1 MTEGSPP
8 ASLVAQLRFV
18 LRLARRL
25 IRSRELARS
34 VSIVFVAGLAVMAM
48 FVTLR
53 TLSLSGAQIADR
65 DLGRFGASVGYGS
78 IVLPPGEDHF
88 APEVRAQALR
98 AGLTDSEVMLSASD
112 MQLATTPVRSVS
124 MLEASWQDQPFPD
137 RYDLLS
143 GRWPTRPGEVVVTEP
158 QDTPATAGGTLPLL
172 GGKVTFT
179 VVGTA
184 EDHFA
189 RTTNLLVAPGTW
201 ASLDPSLAQ
210 GFPLLGAQPLLLWSG
225 GDAESAVTAFTT
237 AIDDYTRRSS
247 TAIEGADA
255 LVVGGTLRF
264 REQLLERPERTSIER
279 TPAGYT
285 IPSLLLPVAAV
296 LLVFGLNDRRFRR
309 TSTRLV
315 AVGVRPSAATAAL
328 TVATLAWC
336 AAAAAAGAIVGAGA
350 GLVARVVIAR
360 VRDWPPGP
368 VEGLAEP
375 SLRLLT
381 LVVLTTLFAGAALA
395 SRKQRGSSAVVSRS
409 RPESPTAPAAGR
421 RIRDARHLFAVAA
434 WCATVAY
441 AVRVDSPAKAM
452 ILTGVLTLAVLLVIP
467 DVLDLVLKVLPEGG
481 PRRRLALRQ
490 LAADKLR
497 AGAIVAILTVLLG
510 ASMGFLTL
518 LDTLIRTTDQQAFPD
533 ALPGQVLLA
542 DRASST
548 LPPPAAL
555 LRAVEASGIAEG
567 LPRAELAYLFTT
579 DESGNLTRSVTR
591 DGHSGN
597 ILAVETAAQIE
608 QLIGH
613 SLNQTQRAVL
623 AEGGLLVWA
632 DAPDTPNGPTHTVR
646 LALKEGDSVTSRTSE
661 LPVATVDVP
670 LVEWRT
676 GTDGV
681 MLRSTAGILNLPM
694 PQNTPLIITEVSTA
708 AAKAMQEAVARAGID
723 AQAVRIYTPPKPPV
737 PAAALLATAAG
748 LVILVLTAVFAATRA
763 QTRALRGYVTRLVSI
778 GISPTW
784 ARHVLLYQY
793 GILIAASTLLSLS
806 IALPPTVVIAL
817 RISGFVLSIPW
828 AQLLTLLAAIYLAT
842 ALAALRSALSLRT
855 RKQIGPAA

>member
-1 MTEGSPP
+1 MTEGSSP
-8 ASLVAQLRFV
+8 ASSHVAHLRFV

-34 VSIVFVAGLAVMAM
+34 ASIVFVAGLAVMAM

-78 IVLPPGEDHF
+78 VVLPPGEGQF
-88 APEVRAQALR
+88 APDVRAQALR

-112 MQLATTPVRSVS
+112 MQLATTPARSVS

-158 QDTPATAGGTLPLL
+158 RDAPAIAGGTLPLL
-172 GGKVTFT
+172 GGKVTLT

-184 EDHFA
+184 EDQFA

-237 AIDDYTRRSS
+237 AIGDYTRRST
-247 TAIEGADA
+247 TATEGADA

-296 LLVFGLNDRRFRR
+296 LLMFGLNDRRFRR

-315 AVGVRPSAATAAL
+315 AVGVRPAAATAAL
-328 TVATLAWC
+328 TIAATAWC
-336 AAAAAAGAIVGAGA
+336 VAAAAAGAIAGTGA
-350 GLVARVVIAR
+350 GLVARAVIAQ
-360 VRDWPPGP
+360 VRDWPAGP
-368 VEGLAEP
+368 IEGLAAP
-375 SLRLLT
+375 PLRLLA
-381 LVVLTTLFAGAALA
+381 LVVLTSLCAGAALA
-395 SRKQRGSSAVVSRS
+395 RSKQLVSSAVASRS
-409 RPESPTAPAAGR
+409 RRESPTAPATGR
-421 RIRDARHLFAVAA
+421 RIRDARHLLAVAA

-441 AVRVDSPAKAM
+441 AVRVDTPAKAM

-467 DVLDLVLKVLPEGG
+467 DVLNLVLRVLPEGG

-497 AGAIVAILTVLLG
+497 AAAIVAMLTVLLG

-518 LDTLIRTTDQQAFPD
+518 LNTLIRTLDQQAYPD

-555 LRAVEASGIAEG
+555 LRAVEASGVADG
-567 LPRAELAYLFTT
+567 LPRTQLAYLFTT

-591 DGHSGN
+591 DGHHGN
-597 ILAVETAAQIE
+597 LLAVETDAQVE

-613 SLNQTQRAVL
+613 SLNPTQRAVL

-632 DAPDTPNGPTHTVR
+632 DAPDAPTRTAR
-646 LALKEGDSVTSRTSE
+646 LAVKEGDSVTSRTPE

-681 MLRSTAGILNLPM
+681 TLRSTADNLNLPV
-694 PQNTPLIITEVSTA
+694 PQNMPLIITEVPAT
-708 AAKAMQEAVARAGID
+708 AAKAMQEAVGRAGID

-748 LVILVLTAVFAATRA
+748 LVILVLTAVLAATRA
-763 QTRALRGYVTRLVSI
+763 QTRILRGYLTRLVSI
-778 GISPTW
+778 GIPPAWT
-784 ARHVLLYQY
+784 RHVLLHQY
-793 GILIAASTLLSLS
+793 GILIATSTLLSLS
-806 IALPPTVVIAL
+806 IALPPTVVVAL
-817 RISGFVLSIPW
+817 QISGFVLSIPW
-828 AQLLTLLAAIYLAT
+828 TQLLTLLAAIYLAT

-855 RKQIGPAA
+855 REQIGTST

>member
-1 MTEGSPP
+1 MTEGSSP
-8 ASLVAQLRFV
+8 AFRVVRLRFV
-18 LRLARRL
+18 VRLARRL
-25 IRSRELARS
+25 VRSRELARS
-34 VSIVFVAGLAVMAM
+34 ASIVFVAGLAVMAM

-78 IVLPPGEDHF
+78 VVLPPGEGQF
-88 APEVRAQALR
+88 ASDVRAQALR

-112 MQLATTPVRSVS
+112 MQLATTPARSVS

-143 GRWPTRPGEVVVTEP
+143 GRWPTQPGEVVLTEP
-158 QDTPATAGGTLPLL
+158 RDAATVAGGTLPLL
-172 GGKVTFT
+172 GGKVTLT

-184 EDHFA
+184 EDQFA

-225 GDAESAVTAFTT
+225 GDAEGAVTAFTT
-237 AIDDYTRRSS
+237 AIGDYTRRSS
-247 TAIEGADA
+247 TAEGADA
-255 LVVGGTLRF
+255 LVVGSTLRF
-264 REQLLERPERTSIER
+264 REQLLERPERAAIER

-285 IPSLLLPVAAV
+285 LPSLLLPVAAV
-296 LLVFGLNDRRFRR
+296 LFMFGLNDRRFRR

-328 TVATLAWC
+328 TVAALAWC
-336 AAAAAAGAIVGAGA
+336 VAAAAAGAIVGTGA
-350 GLVARVVIAR
+350 GLVARVVIAQ
-360 VRDWPPGP
+360 VRDWPAGP
-368 VEGLAEP
+368 IEGLAAP
-375 SLRLLT
+375 ALRLLA
-381 LVVLTTLFAGAALA
+381 LVVLTSLCAGAALA
-395 SRKQRGSSAVVSRS
+395 RSRQRISSAVASRS
-409 RPESPTAPAAGR
+409 RPGATTASAAGR
-421 RIRDARHLFAVAA
+421 RVRDARHLLAVAA

-441 AVRVDSPAKAM
+441 AVRVDTPAKAM

-467 DVLDLVLKVLPEGG
+467 DVLDLVLRVLPEDG

-490 LAADKLR
+490 LATDRLR
-497 AGAIVAILTVLLG
+497 AAAIVGMLTVLLG

-555 LRAVEASGIAEG
+555 LRAVEASGVADG

-579 DESGNLTRSVTR
+579 DESGIPTRSVTR
-591 DGHSGN
+591 DGHTGSL
-597 ILAVETAAQIE
+597 LAVETDAQVE

-613 SLNQTQRAVL
+613 SLNPTQRAIL

-632 DAPDTPNGPTHTVR
+632 DAPDAPTHTTR
-646 LALKEGDSVTSRTSE
+646 LAVKDGDSVTSRTPE

-681 MLRSTAGILNLPM
+681 TLRSTADNLNLPM
-694 PQNTPLIITEVSTA
+694 PQKTPLIITEVPAS
-708 AAKAMQEAVARAGID
+708 AAKAMQEAVGRAGID

-737 PAAALLATAAG
+737 PATALLATAAG
-748 LVILVLTAVFAATRA
+748 LVILVLTAVLAATRA
-763 QTRALRGYVTRLVSI
+763 QTRILRGYLTRLVSI
-778 GISPTW
+778 GISPAW
-784 ARHVLLYQY
+784 VRHILLYQS
-793 GILIAASTLLSLS
+793 GILIATSTLLSLS
-806 IALPPTVVIAL
+806 IALPPTVVVAL
-817 RISGFVLSIPW
+817 RTSGFVLSIPW
-828 AQLLTLLAAIYLAT
+828 TQLLTLLAAIYLAT

-855 RKQIGPAA
+855 REQTGTST

>member
-1 MTEGSPP
+1 M
-8 ASLVAQLRFV
+8 AHLRFV

-34 VSIVFVAGLAVMAM
+34 ASIVFVAGLAIMAM

-78 IVLPPGEDHF
+78 IVLPPGENQF
-88 APEVRAQALR
+88 ASDVRAQALR
-98 AGLTDSEVMLSASD
+98 AGLTDFEVMLSASST
-112 MQLATTPVRSVS
+112 QLATTPARSVP

-143 GRWPTRPGEVVVTEP
+143 GRWPTRPGEVVLTEP
-158 QDTPATAGGTLPLL
+158 QDAPETADGTLPLL

-184 EDHFA
+184 EDQFA
-189 RTTNLLVAPGTW
+189 RSTNLLVAPGTW

-210 GFPLLGAQPLLLWSG
+210 GFPVLGAQPLLLWSG

-237 AIDDYTRRSS
+237 AIGDYTRRSP
-247 TAIEGADA
+247 TVTEGADA

-296 LLVFGLNDRRFRR
+296 LLVFGLNNRRFRQ

-315 AVGVRPSAATAAL
+315 AIGVRPATAAAAL
-328 TVATLAWC
+328 AIAASAWC
-336 AAAAAAGAIVGAGA
+336 AAAAAAGAILGTAIG
-350 GLVARVVIAR
+350 GVARAVIAQL
-360 VRDWPPGP
+360 RDWPPGP
-368 VEGLAEP
+368 IEGLAAP
-375 SLRLLT
+375 PLQLLA
-381 LVVLTTLFAGAALA
+381 LVMLTSVGAGAALA
-395 SRKQRGSSAVVSRS
+395 RNKEQVSSAVAPRS
-409 RPESPTAPAAGR
+409 HPESQTTSTAQR
-421 RIRDARHLFAVAA
+421 HIRDARHLLAVAA

-467 DVLDLVLKVLPEGG
+467 DVLELVLRVLPEGG

-518 LDTLIRTTDQQAFPD
+518 LDTLIRTTDQQAYPD

-548 LPPPAAL
+548 LPPPTAL
-555 LRAVEASGIAEG
+555 LRAVDASGLADG

-579 DESGNLTRSVTR
+579 DESGIPTRSVTR
-591 DGHSGN
+591 DGHNGN
-597 ILAVETAAQIE
+597 LLAVETAGQVE

-613 SLNQTQRAVL
+613 SLNPTQRAVL

-632 DAPDTPNGPTHTVR
+632 DAPDAPTPTTR
-646 LALKEGDSVTSRTSE
+646 LAVKEGDKVTSQTPE

-681 MLRSTAGILNLPM
+681 MLRSTADSLNLPV
-694 PQNTPLIITEVSTA
+694 PRNTPLIITEVSDSA
-708 AAKAMQEAVARAGID
+708 ARAMQEAVGRAGID
-723 AQAVRIYTPPKPPV
+723 AQAVRIYVPPKPPV

-748 LVILVLTAVFAATRA
+748 LVILVLTAVFSATRA
-763 QTRALRGYVTRLVSI
+763 QTRTLRGYLTRLVSI
-778 GISPTW
+778 GIPPTW

-793 GILIAASTLLSLS
+793 GILIATSTLLSLI

-828 AQLLTLLAAIYLAT
+828 AQLLTLLTAIYLAT
-842 ALAALRSALSLRT
+842 ALAALRSALSLRAREQLGT
-855 RKQIGPAA
+855 GI

>member
-1 MTEGSPP
+1 MTDASCP
-8 ASLVAQLRFV
+8 ASLMARLRFV

-34 VSIVFVAGLAVMAM
+34 ASIVFVAGLAIMAM

-53 TLSLSGAQIADR
+53 TLSLSGSQIADR

-78 IVLPPGEDHF
+78 IVLPPGEDQF
-88 APEVRAQALR
+88 APDVRAQALR
-98 AGLTDSEVMLSASD
+98 AGLTDSEVMLSASST
-112 MQLATTPVRSVS
+112 QLATTPARSVP

-137 RYDLLS
+137 RYELLS
-143 GRWPTRPGEVVVTEP
+143 GRWPTRPGEVVLTEP
-158 QDTPATAGGTLPLL
+158 QDAPATADGTLPLL

-184 EDHFA
+184 EDQFA

-210 GFPLLGAQPLLLWSG
+210 GFPVLGAQPLLLWSG

-237 AIDDYTRRSS
+237 AIGDYTRRSP
-247 TAIEGADA
+247 TATEGADA

-296 LLVFGLNDRRFRR
+296 LLVFGLNNRRFRQ

-315 AVGVRPSAATAAL
+315 AVGVRPAAATAAL
-328 TVATLAWC
+328 TIAASAWC
-336 AAAAAAGAIVGAGA
+336 AAAAAAGAIVGTAIG
-350 GLVARVVIAR
+350 GVARTVIAQL
-360 VRDWPPGP
+360 RDWPPGP
-368 VEGLAEP
+368 IEGLATP
-375 SLRLLT
+375 PLQLLA
-381 LVVLTTLFAGAALA
+381 LVILTSVCAGAALA
-395 SRKQRGSSAVVSRS
+395 RRKERVSSAVAHRSRS
-409 RPESPTAPAAGR
+409 ESQTTSTAKR
-421 RIRDARHLFAVAA
+421 HIRDARHLLAVAA

-441 AVRVDSPAKAM
+441 AVRVDSPPKAM

-467 DVLDLVLKVLPEGG
+467 DVLDLVLRVLPEGG

-490 LAADKLR
+490 LAADRLR

-518 LDTLIRTTDQQAFPD
+518 LDTLIRTTDQQAYPD

-555 LRAVEASGIAEG
+555 LRAVEASGVADG

-579 DESGNLTRSVTR
+579 DESGIPTRSVTR
-591 DGHSGN
+591 DGHNGN
-597 ILAVETAAQIE
+597 LLAVETAGQVE
-608 QLIGH
+608 LLIGH
-613 SLNQTQRAVL
+613 SLNPTQRAVL

-632 DAPDTPNGPTHTVR
+632 DAPDAPTSNTR
-646 LALKEGDSVTSRTSE
+646 LAVKEGDKITSRSPE
-661 LPVATVDVP
+661 LPAATVDVP

-681 MLRSTAGILNLPM
+681 TLRSTANSLNLPT
-694 PQNTPLIITEVSTA
+694 PRSTPLIITEVSDS
-708 AAKAMQEAVARAGID
+708 AAKAMQEAVGRAGID
-723 AQAVRIYTPPKPPV
+723 AQAVRIYVPPKPPV
-737 PAAALLATAAG
+737 PAAALLATAVG

-763 QTRALRGYVTRLVSI
+763 QTRTLRGYLTRLVSI
-778 GISPTW
+778 GIPPNW

-793 GILIAASTLLSLS
+793 GILIATSTLLSLS

-817 RISGFVLSIPW
+817 QISGFVLSIPW

-842 ALAALRSALSLRT
+842 ALAALRSTLSLRAREQT
-855 RKQIGPAA
+855 GLSR

>member
-1 MTEGSPP
+1 MTNGNSP
-8 ASLVAQLRFV
+8 ASLMARLRFV

-34 VSIVFVAGLAVMAM
+34 ASIVFVAGLAIMAM

-78 IVLPPGEDHF
+78 IVLPPGEDQF
-88 APEVRAQALR
+88 VPDVQAQALR
-98 AGLTDSEVMLSASD
+98 AGLTDSEVMLSASST
-112 MQLATTPVRSVS
+112 QLATTPARSVP
-124 MLEASWQDQPFPD
+124 MLEASWQDEPFPD

-143 GRWPTRPGEVVVTEP
+143 GRWPNRPGEVVLTEP
-158 QDTPATAGGTLPLL
+158 PDAPEITDGTLPLL
-172 GGKVTFT
+172 GGKVTLT

-184 EDHFA
+184 EDQFA

-210 GFPLLGAQPLLLWSG
+210 GFPVLGAQPLLLWSG

-237 AIDDYTRRSS
+237 AVGDYTRRSP
-247 TAIEGADA
+247 TADEGADA

-285 IPSLLLPVAAV
+285 IPSLLLPIAAV
-296 LLVFGLNDRRFRR
+296 LLVFGLNNRRFRQ

-315 AVGVRPSAATAAL
+315 AVGVHPAGAAAAL
-328 TVATLAWC
+328 TIAASAWC
-336 AAAAAAGAIVGAGA
+336 VAAAVAGALVGTVIG
-350 GLVARVVIAR
+350 GVARAVIAQL
-360 VRDWPPGP
+360 RDWPPGP
-368 VEGLAEP
+368 IEGLATP
-375 SLRLLT
+375 PLQLLSLVMLT
-381 LVVLTTLFAGAALA
+381 SVCAGAALA
-395 SRKQRGSSAVVSRS
+395 RRKERASAAVAPRS
-409 RPESPTAPAAGR
+409 RPESQTTSTTKR
-421 RIRDARHLFAVAA
+421 YIRDARHLLAVAA
-434 WCATVAY
+434 WCVTVAY
-441 AVRVDSPAKAM
+441 AVRVDSPAEAM

-467 DVLDLVLKVLPEGG
+467 DVLDLVLRVLPEGG

-490 LAADKLR
+490 LAADRLR

-518 LDTLIRTTDQQAFPD
+518 LDTLIRTTDQQAYPD

-555 LRAVEASGIAEG
+555 LRAVDASGVADG
-567 LPRAELAYLFTT
+567 LPRAELAYLFIT
-579 DESGNLTRSVTR
+579 DESGIPTRLVTR
-591 DGHSGN
+591 DGHHGN
-597 ILAVETAAQIE
+597 LLAVETTGQVE

-613 SLNQTQRAVL
+613 SLNPTQRAAL

-632 DAPDTPNGPTHTVR
+632 DAPDAATPNMR
-646 LALKEGDSVTSRTSE
+646 LAVREGDKVTSRTPE
-661 LPVATVDVP
+661 LPVATVNVP

-681 MLRSTAGILNLPM
+681 TLRSTANSLNLPV
-694 PQNTPLIITEVSTA
+694 PRNTPLIITEVSDS
-708 AAKAMQEAVARAGID
+708 AAKAMQEAVGRAGID
-723 AQAVRIYTPPKPPV
+723 AQAVRIYVSPKPPV

-748 LVILVLTAVFAATRA
+748 LVILVLTAVFSATRA
-763 QTRALRGYVTRLVSI
+763 QTRTLRGYLTRLVSI
-778 GISPTW
+778 GISPNW

-793 GILIAASTLLSLS
+793 GILIATSTLLSLI

-842 ALAALRSALSLRT
+842 GLAALRSTLSLRALEQT
-855 RKQIGPAA
+855 STGI

>member
-1 MTEGSPP
+1 
-8 ASLVAQLRFV
+8 
-18 LRLARRL
+18 
-25 IRSRELARS
+25 
-34 VSIVFVAGLAVMAM
+34 MAM

-78 IVLPPGEDHF
+78 VVLPPGEDQF
-88 APEVRAQALR
+88 TPDVRAQALR
-98 AGLTDSEVMLSASD
+98 AGLADSQVMLSASD
-112 MQLATTPVRSVS
+112 MQLSITPARSVS
-124 MLEASWQDQPFPD
+124 MLEASWQDRPFPA

-158 QDTPATAGGTLPLL
+158 QDVTATAGGTLPVL

-184 EDHFA
+184 EDQFA

-225 GDAESAVTAFTT
+225 GDAEGAVTAFTS
-237 AIDDYTRRSS
+237 AVNDYTRRSS
-247 TAIEGADA
+247 AATEGADA

-285 IPSLLLPVAAV
+285 LPSLLLPVAAV

-309 TSTRLV
+309 ASARLV
-315 AVGVRPSAATAAL
+315 AVGVRPAAATAAL
-328 TVATLAWC
+328 TVAALAWC
-336 AAAAAAGAIVGAGA
+336 VAAAAAGAIVGGVI
-350 GLVARVVIAR
+350 GGVARVVIAR

-368 VEGLAEP
+368 IEGLTAP
-375 SLRLLT
+375 PLRLLA
-381 LVVLTTLFAGAALA
+381 LVVLTSLCAGAALA
-395 SRKQRGSSAVVSRS
+395 RS
-409 RPESPTAPAAGR
+409 RDQASPAVAPRSRLTSQTVAVAKR
-421 RIRDARHLFAVAA
+421 RVRDARHLLAVAA

-441 AVRVDSPAKAM
+441 AVRVDSPVKAM

-467 DVLDLVLKVLPEGG
+467 DVLDLLLRVLPEGG

-490 LAADKLR
+490 LAADTLR
-497 AGAIVAILTVLLG
+497 AVAIVAILTALLG
-510 ASMGFLTL
+510 SSMGFLTL
-518 LDTLIRTTDQQAFPD
+518 LDTLIRTTDQQAYPD

-542 DRASST
+542 DRASTT
-548 LPPPAAL
+548 LPPPASL
-555 LRAVEASGIAEG
+555 LRAVEASGVADG

-591 DGHSGN
+591 DGHNGN
-597 ILAVETAAQIE
+597 LLAVETAGQVE

-613 SLNQTQRAVL
+613 SLNPTQRAAL
-623 AEGGLLVWA
+623 AEGGLLVWT
-632 DAPDTPNGPTHTVR
+632 DAPDAPTQPTR
-646 LALKEGDSVTSRTSE
+646 LAVKEGDRVASRTPE
-661 LPVATVDVP
+661 LPIATVDVP

-681 MLRSTAGILNLPM
+681 MLRTTAQSLNLPV
-694 PQNTPLIITEVSTA
+694 PQNGPLIITDVSAT
-708 AAKAMQEAVARAGID
+708 AAKAMQEAVARVGID
-723 AQAVRIYTPPKPPV
+723 AQAVRIHTPPKPPV

-763 QTRALRGYVTRLVSI
+763 QTRTLRGYLTRLISI
-778 GISPTW
+778 GIPTTW

-793 GILIAASTLLSLS
+793 GILVATSTVLSLI
-806 IALPPTVVIAL
+806 IALPPTVVISL
-817 RISGFVLSIPW
+817 RISGFALSIPW

-842 ALAALRSALSLRT
+842 ALAALRSVLSLRV
-855 RKQIGPAA
+855 REQIGTGV

>member
-1 MTEGSPP
+1 MTNGNSP
-8 ASLVAQLRFV
+8 ASLMARLRFV

-34 VSIVFVAGLAVMAM
+34 ASIVFVAGLAILAM

-78 IVLPPGEDHF
+78 IVLPPGEDQF
-88 APEVRAQALR
+88 VPDVQAQALR
-98 AGLTDSEVMLSASD
+98 AGLTDSEVMLSASSTP
-112 MQLATTPVRSVS
+112 LATTPARSVP
-124 MLEASWQDQPFPD
+124 MLEASWQDEPFPD

-143 GRWPTRPGEVVVTEP
+143 GRWPTRPGEVVLTEP
-158 QDTPATAGGTLPLL
+158 QDAPEIADGALPLL
-172 GGKVTFT
+172 GGKVTLN

-184 EDHFA
+184 EDQFA

-210 GFPLLGAQPLLLWSG
+210 GFPVLGAQPLLLWSG
-225 GDAESAVTAFTT
+225 GDADGAVTAFTT
-237 AIDDYTRRSS
+237 AIGDYTRRSP
-247 TAIEGADA
+247 TADEGADA

-296 LLVFGLNDRRFRR
+296 LLVFGLNNRRFRQ

-315 AVGVRPSAATAAL
+315 AVGVRPATAAAAL
-328 TVATLAWC
+328 TIAASAWC
-336 AAAAAAGAIVGAGA
+336 AAAAAAGALVGTAIG
-350 GLVARVVIAR
+350 GVARAVIAQL
-360 VRDWPPGP
+360 RDWPPGP
-368 VEGLAEP
+368 IEGLAAP
-375 SLRLLT
+375 PIQLLA
-381 LVVLTTLFAGAALA
+381 LVMLTSVCAGAALA
-395 SRKQRGSSAVVSRS
+395 RRKERVSSAVAPRS
-409 RPESPTAPAAGR
+409 RPESQAVPAAGR
-421 RIRDARHLFAVAA
+421 RIRDARHLLAVAA

-467 DVLDLVLKVLPEGG
+467 DVLDLVLRVLPEGG

-518 LDTLIRTTDQQAFPD
+518 LDTLIRTTDQQAYPD

-548 LPPPAAL
+548 LPPPTAL
-555 LRAVEASGIAEG
+555 LQAVEASGVADG

-579 DESGNLTRSVTR
+579 DESGVPTRSVTR
-591 DGHSGN
+591 DGHNGN
-597 ILAVETAAQIE
+597 LLAVETAGQVE

-613 SLNQTQRAVL
+613 SLNGTQRAVL

-632 DAPDTPNGPTHTVR
+632 DAPAAPTPTTR
-646 LALKEGDSVTSRTSE
+646 LAVKEGDKVTSRTSE

-676 GTDGV
+676 GTDAV
-681 MLRSTAGILNLPM
+681 MLRSTAASLNLPV
-694 PQNTPLIITEVSTA
+694 PQNAPLIITEVSDS
-708 AAKAMQEAVARAGID
+708 AAKAMQEAVGRAGID
-723 AQAVRIYTPPKPPV
+723 AQAVRIYVPPKPPV

-748 LVILVLTAVFAATRA
+748 LVILVLTAVFSATRA
-763 QTRALRGYVTRLVSI
+763 QTRTLRGYLTRLVSI
-778 GISPTW
+778 GIPPTW

-793 GILIAASTLLSLS
+793 GILIATSTLLSLI

-828 AQLLTLLAAIYLAT
+828 AQLLTLLTAIYLAT
-842 ALAALRSALSLRT
+842 ALAALRSALSLRARERLGT
-855 RKQIGPAA
+855 GI